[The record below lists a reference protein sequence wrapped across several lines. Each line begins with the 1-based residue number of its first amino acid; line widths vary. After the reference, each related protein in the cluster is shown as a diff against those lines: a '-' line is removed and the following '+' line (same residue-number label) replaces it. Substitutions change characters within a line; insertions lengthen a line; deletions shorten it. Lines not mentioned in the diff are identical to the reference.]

1 MPNTRA
7 SNKEKH
13 PGKCVIDAESD
24 AENNEN
30 KEKQKRKRRTK
41 EEMVAF
47 REGQA
52 IIAQQKATEKEARE
66 KERQEL
72 LKKIAELE
80 IKMRE
85 DDKKNVRRGAEGD

>member
-13 PGKCVIDAESD
+13 PGRCIIDAESD
-24 AENNEN
+24 TEN
-30 KEKQKRKRRTK
+30 KEKEKSKRRTK
-41 EEMVAF
+41 EEMSAF
-47 REGQA
+47 HEGQA
-52 IIAQQKATEKEARE
+52 IIAQQKAAEKDAHK

-72 LKKIAELE
+72 LKKVAELE

-85 DDKKNVRRGAEGD
+85 DDHKKNVHHGAEGN